1 MLASISRIEI
11 LVILVTSWI
20 IGAALGYYA
29 GLYGKKLTAIFKGNR
44 KEMEKPGEEDADDNN
59 KDYQDITRKFKTT
72 QLTTV
77 VVTKRRMGTSR
88 ADTVNYWIDMDGQ

>member
-1 MLASISRIEI
+1 MLM
-11 LVILVTSWI
+11 I
-20 IGAALGYYA
+20 I
-29 GLYGKKLTAIFKGNR
+29 IR
-44 KEMEKPGEEDADDNN
+44 
-59 KDYQDITRKFKTT
+59 DYQDITRKFKTT